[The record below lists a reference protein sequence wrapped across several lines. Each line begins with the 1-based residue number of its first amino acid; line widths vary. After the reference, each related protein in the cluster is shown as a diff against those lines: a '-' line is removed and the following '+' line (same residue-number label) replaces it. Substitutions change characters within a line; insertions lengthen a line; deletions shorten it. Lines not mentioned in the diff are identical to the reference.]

1 MGEGSEEALT
11 QFVTPRGQSV
21 VLIGFM
27 GTGKSAAGRSL
38 AQQTGRPRFDTDEM
52 ITQRFGLPI
61 REIFA
66 RFGEKTFREAENEA
80 LDRLSVSIAAVIVT
94 GGGIVLRADNVEK
107 LRALGVVVNLEAD
120 EETLWRR
127 VSRRT
132 TRPLMQTE
140 NPRATLRELLLAR
153 QSLYRAAADIHIDTS
168 KLTQDEV
175 VAAILEHMI
184 S

>member
-11 QFVTPRGQSV
+11 PLVKPRGQSV
-21 VLIGFM
+21 VLVGFM
-27 GTGKSAAGRSL
+27 GTGKSAAGRAL

-52 ITQRFGLPI
+52 ISQRFGLPI

-66 RFGEKTFREAENEA
+66 QFGEKTFRDAETEA
-80 LDRLSVSIAAVIVT
+80 LSRLSVSVAAIIVT
-94 GGGIVLRADNVEK
+94 GGGIVLRAENVQK
-107 LRALGVVVNLEAD
+107 LQALGVVVNLEAN

-140 NPRATLRELLLAR
+140 NPRGTLRELLLAR
-153 QSLYRAAADIHIDTS
+153 QSLYRAAADVHIDTS
-168 KLTQDEV
+168 NLTRAEV
-175 VAAILEHMI
+175 VAALLRQC
-184 S
+184 